1 MNINTAKPTVAAAV
15 LEQLREDIV
24 RCRLKPGSKLRSD
37 DLRARYDVGV
47 SPLRESLSRLAVEG
61 LVTSVGQRGFCVA
74 PISIEDFREITRL
87 RCELEKIAITDA
99 IAMGDD
105 EWESNIVRAFHHLS
119 VMERRPKTDG
129 LEHNATTSSQEWER
143 RHRLFHEALL
153 EGCGSVRLLGMIANL
168 VDQSERYRHVAVAYS
183 KMPRKDVQEHKA
195 IMNAV
200 LARDTAKSLDL
211 LTRHLNKTVKMVAEL
226 LSDESDVAPGN

>member
-1 MNINTAKPTVAAAV
+1 MAAAV

-37 DLRARYDVGV
+37 DLRARYEVGV

-61 LVTSVGQRGFCVA
+61 LVTSVGQRGFRVA

-87 RCELEKIAITDA
+87 RCELERMAITDA
-99 IAMGDD
+99 IALGDD
-105 EWESNIVRAFHHLS
+105 EWESDIVKAFHNLS
-119 VMERRPKTDG
+119 VMERRPKSEGTDVS
-129 LEHNATTSSQEWER
+129 LASLSLEWER

-153 EGCGSVRLLGMIANL
+153 EGCGSARLLGMIGNL

-183 KMPRKDVQEHKA
+183 TMPRKDLGEHKA
-195 IMNAV
+195 IMNTV
-200 LARDTAKSLDL
+200 LARDTPRAVELIAK
-211 LTRHLNKTVKMVAEL
+211 HLNKTVKMVAQL
-226 LSDESDVAPGN
+226 LSDGADVAAES